1 MWNLNVSKLLRRSS
15 WRFFTKHPWQLGLTL
30 LSIALGTAVII
41 AVDLANQTAGQ
52 SFKQSVNA
60 LSGQM
65 THEITAI
72 QGTIPTTFYQQLRTD
87 WGYRQASPQIQVPIT
102 LQGLSYELLG
112 LDPFAVPLSQ
122 VTEVALPA
130 EVLSKLLTQANTV
143 ILPQSLAQR

>member
-102 LQGLSYELLG
+102 LQGLCCALKPSYRCCI
-112 LDPFAVPLSQ
+112 
-122 VTEVALPA
+122 T
-130 EVLSKLLTQANTV
+130 
-143 ILPQSLAQR
+143 R

>member
-1 MWNLNVSKLLRRSS
+1 MSKLLRRAS

-65 THEITAI
+65 THEITALH
-72 QGTIPTTFYQQLRTD
+72 GTIPTTFYTQLRNN
-87 WGYRQASPQIQVPIT
+87 WG
-102 LQGLSYELLG
+102 
-112 LDPFAVPLSQ
+112 F
-122 VTEVALPA
+122 
-130 EVLSKLLTQANTV
+130 
-143 ILPQSLAQR
+143 